1 MSAMMALTLGG
12 VMTSCNDFD
21 DINNNPLTT
30 GGDKIKPY
38 YSLLNS
44 IKGAQMDPYLGE
56 RLFVIEWAA
65 AARQDG
71 EDGYGVS
78 IGTKNDEYYGAAFS
92 YNANW
97 MRDAN
102 TCINLIEEPQGTWT
116 AHEKDFYPNLKQMAR
131 I

>member
-78 IGTKNDEYYGAAFS
+78 IGTKMTS
-92 YNANW
+92 
-97 MRDAN
+97 
-102 TCINLIEEPQGTWT
+102 IT
-116 AHEKDFYPNLKQMAR
+116 AQLSATMQTGCVMPTR
-131 I
+131 VSIS

>member
-1 MSAMMALTLGG
+1 MKTNKLIMSAMMALTLGG

-21 DINNNPLTT
+21 DINNSPLTT

-78 IGTKNDEYYGAAFS
+78 IGTKMTS
-92 YNANW
+92 
-97 MRDAN
+97 
-102 TCINLIEEPQGTWT
+102 IT
-116 AHEKDFYPNLKQMAR
+116 AQLSATMQTGCVMPTRVSISLRSRRAHGLLTRR
-131 I
+131 ISILT

>member
-1 MSAMMALTLGG
+1 MKTNKLIMSAMMALTLGG

-21 DINNNPLTT
+21 DINNSPLTT

-38 YSLLNS
+38 YSLLSS
-44 IKGAQMDPYLGE
+44 IKGAQMDPYIGE

-71 EDGYGVS
+71 EDGYNTS
-78 IGTKNDEYYGAAFS
+78 IGKTNDGWYGDAFRYIS
-92 YNANW
+92 NW

-102 TCINLIEEPQGTWT
+102 TCIRLIEEPQGT
-116 AHEKDFYPNLKQMAR
+116 
-131 I
+131 

>member
-21 DINNNPLTT
+21 DINNSPLTT

-65 AARQDG
+65 AARLRCV
-71 EDGYGVS
+71 YRY
-78 IGTKNDEYYGAAFS
+78 K
-92 YNANW
+92 
-97 MRDAN
+97 
-102 TCINLIEEPQGTWT
+102 
-116 AHEKDFYPNLKQMAR
+116 K
-131 I
+131 

>member
-38 YSLLNS
+38 YSLLSS

-78 IGTKNDEYYGAAFS
+78 IGK
-92 YNANW
+92 
-97 MRDAN
+97 
-102 TCINLIEEPQGTWT
+102 
-116 AHEKDFYPNLKQMAR
+116 K
-131 I
+131 